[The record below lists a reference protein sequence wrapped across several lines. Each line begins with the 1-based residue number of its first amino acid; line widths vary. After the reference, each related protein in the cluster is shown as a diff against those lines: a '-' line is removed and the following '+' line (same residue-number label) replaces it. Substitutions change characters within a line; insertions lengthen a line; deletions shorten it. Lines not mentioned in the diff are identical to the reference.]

1 MAYMHYEQ
9 NPNFI
14 VPCLVKMLGRCFKP
28 GHLRGLQAD
37 VPVECYMIYHICYII
52 HAANMEPL
60 ETKWNL
66 FDESVQ
72 GEKGKRRFEQ
82 TDSFFVNLQRLQPAQ
97 IPIWTRGQKKSI

>member
-1 MAYMHYEQ
+1 MAYMRYEP

-14 VPCLVKMLGRCFKP
+14 VPCLVKMVGRCFEP

-37 VPVECYMIYHICYII
+37 VPVECYII

-97 IPIWTRGQKKSI
+97 IPIWTRGQNKSI

>member
-1 MAYMHYEQ
+1 MSHMRYE
-9 NPNFI
+9 PTPHFI
-14 VPCLVKMLGRCFKP
+14 VPCLVKMLGRCFEP
-28 GHLRGLQAD
+28 EHLRGLQAD
-37 VPVECYMIYHICYII
+37 VPVECYII

-60 ETKWNL
+60 ETKWNS